1 MVEVFCTKS
10 STCVW
15 KRLIVKEFNSYS
27 SIIHRSK
34 RDTSF
39 VKLLFLNE
47 NYRNTAASRPYSS
60 SIRARN
66 LLSSPIIETY
76 FHPSIWSFSRPNV
89 SGRDPLIRN
98 WNEFINLRGF
108 IVFECAPPIPE
119 AIKRSIAVKR
129 LPEMCVVTENE
140 ARHWSVKSPDSV
152 NVSIFRTTCFFDRLV
167 SMCSAIECWFNAF
180 FFFLSFFIHDDIY
193 DDTVCSRREEI
204 FRDGKT
210 CTVGNVIV
218 FGARILNLEFFN
230 NPNFELTNEK
240 DGIWFN
246 FKWENLRIVTRSI
259 RVICIK
265 KIYGIDKG
273 EVELNK
279 LLWRIAFLPTPPSFS
294 PSVFTVGESTASVP
308 GPFINCSAYKH
319 ISNLR
324 LNILSSPT
332 WKISLSR

>member
-47 NYRNTAASRPYSS
+47 NYRNTAASRP
-60 SIRARN
+60 IFPLRARN

-180 FFFLSFFIHDDIY
+180 FFFLSFLFYPRWHLRWH
-193 DDTVCSRREEI
+193 SLLEAR
-204 FRDGKT
+204 
-210 CTVGNVIV
+210 GNIQGWKNVHGWKCYSIW
-218 FGARILNLEFFN
+218 GE
-230 NPNFELTNEK
+230 NFEF
-240 DGIWFN
+240 GIFQQSQ
-246 FKWENLRIVTRSI
+246 FRI
-259 RVICIK
+259 
-265 KIYGIDKG
+265 
-273 EVELNK
+273 NK
-279 LLWRIAFLPTPPSFS
+279 RERWDLIQF
-294 PSVFTVGESTASVP
+294 
-308 GPFINCSAYKH
+308 
-319 ISNLR
+319 
-324 LNILSSPT
+324 
-332 WKISLSR
+332 